1 MEYILLAI
9 VIVQSIVITKLVV
22 RPTKPLTEEDLVK
35 LKREKIEKE
44 WEKLFNY
51 NETIA
56 AKGYKDE

>member
-9 VIVQSIVITKLVV
+9 VIIQSIVITKLVV

-51 NETIA
+51 TETIA